1 MQFRRSPSARS
12 LDEDWHRGRIR
23 ARRNYF
29 SIEQASD
36 VERVKYD
43 LETARIDGSDNPRTY
58 MWRRAIDVFGIN
70 GLDVRTLEDR

>member
-12 LDEDWHRGRIR
+12 LDADWHRQRQR
-23 ARRNYF
+23 ARENYF

-43 LETARIDGSDNPRTY
+43 LETAQIDGSDNPRT
-58 MWRRAIDVFGIN
+58 WLVRRSIDIFGIN
-70 GLDVRTLEDR
+70 GTDIRTLEDR